1 MFYFILLAIIVAAL
15 FLYSLRTD
23 KGEHTKY
30 ARKDGQAVPP
40 HQNETQNTTSKI
52 GRASCRERV

>member
-30 ARKDGQAVPP
+30 ARKDGQVLPP
-40 HQNETQNTTSKI
+40 QKNETQNSTSTPS
-52 GRASCRERV
+52 AA